1 MKARR
6 NATDDAGFDA
16 FVLRVE
22 PKLRTALVATYG
34 PADGRDAARD
44 ALSWAWENWA
54 RVSGMANPVGYLY
67 RVGQSATRR
76 YGSRQI
82 PPQLL
87 TAVEQRQT
95 EVTPELVPALARLST
110 QQRTVVVL
118 VHAFQWTLREVA
130 ATLEISPSTVREHLD
145 RATTRLRDDL
155 EVHDAS

>member
-1 MKARR
+1 MKPRR
-6 NATDDAGFDA
+6 NATDDVGFDA
-16 FVLRVE
+16 FVARVE

-54 RVSGMANPVGYLY
+54 RVREMTNPVGYLY

-76 YGSRQI
+76 YGSRQP

-87 TAVEQRQT
+87 AAIEQRPT
-95 EVTPELVPALARLST
+95 EVTPELLPALSRLSA
-110 QQRTVVVL
+110 QQRTIVVL

-145 RATTRLRDDL
+145 RATTRLRNDL